1 MQDNVINSVR
11 NANIGENLFMVSE
24 NDMNMQELKEIV
36 GSGAEDETE
45 EVGEQL
51 IKDTKTSSGVS
62 ASQASTNFQT
72 NLGSQIST
80 GGAVAVSSL
89 SFGNNNQQ

>member
-24 NDMNMQELKEIV
+24 NGMNMQELKEIIHDD
-36 GSGAEDETE
+36 EDETE

-51 IKDTKTSSGVS
+51 IKDTKTMSGAS
-62 ASQASTNFQT
+62 TSQASTNFQT
-72 NLGSQIST
+72 NLGSQVST

-89 SFGNNNQQ
+89 SNGNNNQ